1 MNDEGL
7 QQSAILLM
15 SIGEQEAAEVFK
27 FLSPREVQR
36 IGESMARLRSITR
49 DQVDSALNQFETE
62 TAAHTSLG
70 LDSGA
75 YLRSVLGQALG
86 EEKAN
91 LILDRILEPDDN
103 LGIERLRWI
112 DPTTVAE
119 LIKDE
124 HPQIVATIL
133 VHLEHEQVSEILN
146 EFVPRLR
153 NDVLLRIATLD
164 GVQPNALRDLNDVLG
179 RITAGGDQMEKKALG
194 GARKVAEI
202 LNLMAG
208 VVETEAIETIK
219 EHDAELAQHIQDE
232 MFRFE
237 DLAALDDRSV
247 QALLRELQGD
257 ALVLALKGADSSLR
271 EKILRNM
278 SQRAGEQ
285 LRDDLDSRG
294 PVRLSEVEAQ
304 QKEILKIVRRLVEEG
319 QIALIGKGDDS
330 YV

>member
-1 MNDEGL
+1 MNEEGL

-15 SIGEQEAAEVFK
+15 SIGEREAAEVFK

-36 IGESMARLRSITR
+36 IGESMARLKGVSREQIDTVMAR
-49 DQVDSALNQFETE
+49 FDTE
-62 TAAHTSLG
+62 TGAQTSLG
-70 LDSGA
+70 LDSSA
-75 YLRSVLGQALG
+75 YLRAVLGQALG

-91 LILDRILEPDDN
+91 LILDRILEADDN
-103 LGIERLRWI
+103 AGIERLRWI
-112 DPTTVAE
+112 DAATVTE
-119 LIKDE
+119 LIKSE
-124 HPQIVATIL
+124 HPQIIATIL
-133 VHLEHEQVSEILN
+133 VHLEHEQVSEILSQLT
-146 EFVPRLR
+146 PRLR

-179 RITAGGDQMEKKALG
+179 RIVAGGEQIEKKTLG

-202 LNLMAG
+202 LNMMAG
-208 VVETEAIETIK
+208 SVESEAIESIK

-237 DLAALDDRSV
+237 DLSALDDRSV

-257 ALVLALKGADSSLR
+257 ALVVALKGADSTLR

-278 SQRAGEQ
+278 SQRAGDQ
-285 LRDDLDSRG
+285 LREDLESRG

-319 QIALIGKGDDS
+319 QIALVGKGDDS
-330 YV
+330 FV